1 MSWTGFSFGDT
12 SSDFGSG
19 DLFSVL
25 NAPSVYTPQS
35 PSNPF
40 PGGGTGGEFPGTG
53 GGPSNPSG
61 SWLSQLLP
69 WANLGAQTFL
79 ADQAIT
85 SPRPATITYLPNGQ
99 LAVTGGGASPVAGAI
114 GSVPSW
120 IWIVLVLLVVVML
133 FKR

>member
-1 MSWTGFSFGDT
+1 MFTYGDPGIGGGGFGNVTFG
-12 SSDFGSG
+12 
-19 DLFSVL
+19 
-25 NAPSVYTPQS
+25 
-35 PSNPF
+35 
-40 PGGGTGGEFPGTG
+40 PGGVFGTPSPVPDNSG

-85 SPRPATITYLPNGQ
+85 SPRPATITLQPNGQ
-99 LAVTGGGASPVAGAI
+99 FAATGGGALPIAGAVGAI
-114 GSVPSW
+114 PSW
-120 IWIVLVLLVVVML
+120 IWIVVVLLVVVML

>member
-1 MSWTGFSFGDT
+1 MFTFGDPGIGG
-12 SSDFGSG
+12 SSSVGSG
-19 DLFSVL
+19 DLATILSL
-25 NAPSVYTPQS
+25 PGTW
-35 PSNPF
+35 SNPT
-40 PGGGTGGEFPGTG
+40 PSDQG

-85 SPRPATITYLPNGQ
+85 SPRPSTVTLLPNGQ
-99 LAVTGGGASPVAGAI
+99 VQATGGGAAPIAASFGA
-114 GSVPSW
+114 VPSW
-120 IWIVLVLLVVVML
+120 VWIIALLLVVVML